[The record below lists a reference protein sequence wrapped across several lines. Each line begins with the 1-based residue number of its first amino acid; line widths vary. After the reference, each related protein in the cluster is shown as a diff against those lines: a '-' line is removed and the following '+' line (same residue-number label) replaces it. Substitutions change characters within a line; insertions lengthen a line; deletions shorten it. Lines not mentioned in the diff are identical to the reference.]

1 MPSFFK
7 LLFLSLS
14 LFASPF
20 VAAGTT
26 GLSGCD
32 SMKNGVNDSISLPH
46 YNRRLLQGGAY
57 DPCACPCT
65 CKDPPPTQKPTPTPA
80 PTPKPT
86 PAATPTPTPTQ
97 PATPTPTP
105 TDDPT
110 DPPIDDPT
118 DPPVDDP
125 IDEPP
130 PEEDPTDSPS
140 DPGDS
145 SDYDE
150 WVKSQLRMT
159 SFFPLGSCKMS
170 GKPSLPYVLSVA
182 EDKIGKFCL
191 SISFSPNMIDDCTK
205 YRLSSACAAMVTKL
219 RKIVFW
225 YRHAT
230 YCGYDLTTSRRSG
243 TVFPWRIRSG
253 RTVQNVGKYQ
263 MFGKNATVPHAG
275 GDLVL
280 YKWSY
285 KGKSSVQIDV
295 GRSVP
300 FKRGVDAN
308 LDGYKLCFIFKNGF
322 DFPGCIAGHGFIKYS
337 FYDPYKSICTVGQVD
352 ITSLGYA

>member
-7 LLFLSLS
+7 FLFLSLS

-32 SMKNGVNDSISLPH
+32 SMKNNSISLPH

-65 CKDPPPTQKPTPTPA
+65 CKDPPPTQKPSPTPS
-80 PTPKPT
+80 PTPK
-86 PAATPTPTPTQ
+86 PTQ

-105 TDDPT
+105 TPVVTPTPDPIDDST
-110 DPPIDDPT
+110 DPPI
-118 DPPVDDP
+118 DDP

-130 PEEDPTDSPS
+130 PDDSSPPPEDP
-140 DPGDS
+140 PGDT
-145 SDYDE
+145 SDYDK
-150 WVKSQLRMT
+150 WVQSQLRMT
-159 SFFPLGSCKMS
+159 SYFPLGSCKMS

-191 SISFSPNMIDDCTK
+191 LISFSPNMVDDCAK
-205 YRLSSACAAMVTKL
+205 YQLSGPCQAMVTKL

-263 MFGKNATVPHAG
+263 MIAKNATVPHAV
-275 GDLVL
+275 GDLIL

-285 KGKSSVQIDV
+285 QGKSSVQVDV
-295 GRSVP
+295 GRSIP
-300 FKRGVDAN
+300 FKRGVDSD

-322 DFPGCIAGHGFIKYS
+322 DFPGCIAGSGFIKYS

-352 ITSLGYA
+352 VHSLGYA